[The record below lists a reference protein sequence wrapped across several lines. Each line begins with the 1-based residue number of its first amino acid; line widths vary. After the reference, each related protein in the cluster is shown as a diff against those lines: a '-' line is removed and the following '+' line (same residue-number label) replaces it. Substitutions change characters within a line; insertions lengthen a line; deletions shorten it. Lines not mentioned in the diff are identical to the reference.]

1 MKRSLVV
8 FISLALVLALTAA
21 PALAEAETN
30 EDINVEIT
38 DGTDSG
44 DIDGETT
51 YESDFSEEELE
62 KILAQDSLWYF
73 LKRFIEKVRL
83 TFTLN
88 SEKKAEYLAEL
99 AEERAKEYEALELK
113 FAEGDISEEELELL
127 EEALEDF
134 LDFIERYLD
143 YIQEDGEEDDDED
156 DDEDL
161 SDEGDKYQQR
171 IAHLERIA
179 ERAPESAQKG
189 LARAIANAHRQRERM
204 IAKGKLTDPDLIED
218 IPDLPFRKFKLE
230 VESDENELEVEYK
243 LKGDKLEVQVEFG
256 QEDGQENELKGA
268 EALEYLLPILE
279 GLDLNAAMSDEE
291 IISAILTAFEWDM
304 HYEEIKVE
312 IEFSDGT
319 EIKIESK
326 AEDDD
331 DDEDDERD
339 DETYP
344 EPYLPFAEFELEIEA
359 EDYELEAEFEQ
370 DRHELEAKVKI
381 KQKDGKDTELKGK
394 QALDYLVPILEKLNI
409 RTSMSDKDIIR
420 AVLATFDWDKTYE
433 KVKVKVKFTDGT
445 KIELEQKGESPTPV
459 VGLPFKTFELEIESD
474 DCELEVEFKQKRD
487 KYEAEVEIERKN
499 GRDIE
504 LEGTKALE
512 YLNPI
517 LERLNVNAA
526 MSKKDIINA
535 VLTAFSWEGP
545 WEEFELKIE
554 FTDGTKIEIEID

>member
-1 MKRSLVV
+1 MKRFMVV
-8 FISLALVLALTAA
+8 FISLALILALTAA

-30 EDINVEIT
+30 EGINVEIT
-38 DGTDSG
+38 DGRDPEDTN
-44 DIDGETT
+44 GETT

-62 KILAQDSLWYF
+62 KILAQDSPWYF

-83 TFTLN
+83 TFTFN

-134 LDFIERYLD
+134 LNFIERYLD
-143 YIQEDGEEDDDED
+143 YIQEDDEEDEDED
-156 DDEDL
+156 EDEDL
-161 SDEGDKYQQR
+161 PNEEDKYLRR

-179 ERAPESAQKG
+179 EKAPESAQKG

-204 IAKGKLTDPDLIED
+204 IAKGKLTDPNLIEE

-243 LKGDKLEVQVEFG
+243 LKGDKLEVKVECE
-256 QEDGQENELKGA
+256 QEDGQTELKGT

-291 IISAILTAFEWDM
+291 IISTVLTAFNWDRP
-304 HYEEIKVE
+304 YEEIKIE

-326 AEDDD
+326 SE
-331 DDEDDERD
+331 DDEDEKDDEE

-344 EPYLPFAEFELEIEA
+344 EPDLPFAKFELEIEA
-359 EDYELEAEFEQ
+359 GSYELEAEFEQ
-370 DRHELEAKVKI
+370 KRHELKAKVEI
-381 KQKDGKDTELKGK
+381 EQEDGKDTELKGTK
-394 QALDYLVPILEKLNI
+394 ALEYLVPILEKLNI
-409 RTSMSDKDIIR
+409 SAAMSDTDIVK
-420 AVLATFDWDKTYE
+420 AVLAAFDWDESYE
-433 KVKVKVKFTDGT
+433 KVKIKVEFIDGT
-445 KIELEQKGESPTPV
+445 KIELEQKGEKPV
-459 VGLPFKTFELEIESD
+459 PITGLPFKTFELEIESD

-487 KYEAEVEIERKN
+487 KYEAEVEIEREN

-504 LEGTKALE
+504 LEGKKALE
-512 YLNPI
+512 YLVPI
-517 LERLNVNAA
+517 LEKLNINAA
-526 MSKKDIINA
+526 MSKQNIINA

-545 WEEFELKIE
+545 WEELELKIE
-554 FTDGTKIEIEID
+554 FTDGTKIKIEID